1 MSDTP
6 DLERPADCPRLIFNS
21 DGDSTT
27 YIAFE
32 PPITPEQ
39 ACRDIEEVAGT
50 GVEVFTNSMG
60 RGDETF
66 SHPTGFGEVYGS
78 NVDPADWPQAEGLEY
93 VRRMADSTR
102 ALLDRG
108 VNIIELLAGRA
119 HERGMQFW
127 PALRMN
133 DIHEDDT
140 ARWSALR
147 SDFKKENRH
156 LLIGSPYPK
165 VSGYPGYRQDDFTWA
180 FNFAREEVRE
190 RKLGLILET
199 CERYDVDG
207 FEMDFQRG
215 RWYFRQGEEAAGMP
229 LMTDFVRKV
238 RAGTAGI
245 AKKKGRPFTLMM
257 RVPPTRERCLG
268 TGLDVPAWIR
278 EELADLFVPMDN
290 AYLDMGAEIAAFAE
304 LAKGTSCRIGGGLE
318 RFSKVYG
325 YAGND
330 MLYAAASSFWHQGA
344 SCIYLFNYDCHRLP
358 KTGSDAYTPDEI
370 QLLREIDDPR
380 RIARRNKRYTV
391 SVDLQLNT
399 PERGGEMP
407 LPYEIREPGESQVF
421 RIVVGDGVES
431 AREEQAVAD
440 TWLRITYR
448 EYDLAQVGASV
459 SLNGSRL
466 DSGRRIELPSSTTV
480 TFRDIPVVQGE
491 NRIEVALDRIEG
503 RDCLRIVGIELV
515 IAYA

>member
-1 MSDTP
+1 MTGTLSNRSP
-6 DLERPADCPRLIFNS
+6 NIPRLIFNS

-39 ACRDIEEVAGT
+39 ACRDIEEIAGT
-50 GVEVFTNSMG
+50 SVEVFTNSMG

-78 NVDPADWPQAEGLEY
+78 NVEANEWPQAEGLEY
-93 VRRMADSTR
+93 VRWMADSTR
-102 ALLDRG
+102 ALLDQG
-108 VNIIELLAGRA
+108 VDIIELLAQRA

-140 ARWSALR
+140 ARWSVLR

-156 LLIGSPYPK
+156 LLIGTPYPK

-180 FNFAREEVRE
+180 FDFAREEVRE

-215 RWYFRQGEEAAGMP
+215 RWYFRQGEEDAGMP
-229 LMTDFVRKV
+229 LMTDFLRKV
-238 RAGTAGI
+238 RSGTAEI
-245 AKKKGRPFTLMM
+245 ARQKGCPFTLML

-278 EELADLFVPMDN
+278 EELADLFIPMDN
-290 AYLDMGAEIAAFAE
+290 AYLDMGAEIAAFVE

-380 RIARRNKRYTV
+380 LIARRNKRYTV

-399 PERGGEMP
+399 PDQGGEMP
-407 LPYEIREPGESQVF
+407 LPYELGEAGDSQSF
-421 RIVVGDGVES
+421 EIVVGDDIES

-440 TWLRITYR
+440 TWLRITFG
-448 EYDLAQVGASV
+448 EYDPALVEASI
-459 SLNGSRL
+459 SLNGRL
-466 DSGRRIELPSSTTV
+466 LESGHRIELPSSTTV
-480 TFRDIPVVQGE
+480 TFRGVTVEQGE
-491 NRIEVALDRIEG
+491 NRFEVALDRLEG
-503 RDCLRIVGIELV
+503 QDCLRIVGIELV
-515 IAYA
+515 IAYV